1 MKKADGRQRS
11 PARRGS
17 KMDTLDQHALTGRCS
32 WKETLLAVLPLLSFM
47 LVMLPRGPLTSLFR
61 SAGLGSVFQVLLE
74 NILYAAI
81 LPQGFYWLVL
91 AGLVFAWK
99 RNVPRWSYPYLGWLG
114 VVILFGGIRNP
125 AAVDPSPW
133 LVWQPLFLALLVAVL
148 VHPSIKPIQQSWWN
162 WRKDWSLI
170 SFALLSMVE
179 FFVWASYDEMP
190 GPRLFWM
197 ISSAVI
203 LILGA
208 LGYLRLRTVSGRILA
223 LFGSTALSILLA
235 TFVGAFYWDGVVVS
249 YRAGPVDGTQ
259 TLWGGLLFTAIVLAV
274 LLLPAGI
281 ARLLNRLDPQPGIS

>member
-1 MKKADGRQRS
+1 
-11 PARRGS
+11 
-17 KMDTLDQHALTGRCS
+17 MDTTDQPTLTGRCS
-32 WKETLLAVLPLLSFM
+32 WKGTLLAILPLLTFV
-47 LVMLPRGPLTSLFR
+47 LTALPLRPLPSLFR
-61 SAGLGSVFQVLLE
+61 STGLGPVFQILLE
-74 NILYAAI
+74 NVLYVSVV
-81 LPQGFYWLVL
+81 PTKGFYWLVL

-99 RNVPRWSYPYLGWLG
+99 RNFPRWSYSYLGWLG
-114 VVILFGGIRNP
+114 VVILFEGFSNP
-125 AAVDPSPW
+125 AYSSPGQVW
-133 LVWQPLFLALLVAVL
+133 LPFLLALLVAVL
-148 VHPSIKPIQQSWWN
+148 VHPSLKPIRQSWWN

-179 FFVWASYDEMP
+179 FLVWASYDEMP

-197 ISSAVI
+197 IPSAMI

-223 LFGSTALSILLA
+223 LFGGTALSILLT
-235 TFVGAFYWDGVVVS
+235 TFVTAYYWDGVVVT
-249 YRAGPVDGTQ
+249 YRAQPIDGTQ

>member
-1 MKKADGRQRS
+1 
-11 PARRGS
+11 
-17 KMDTLDQHALTGRCS
+17 MDTPDQHALTGRCS
-32 WKETLLAVLPLLSFM
+32 WKETLLAVLPLLAFM
-47 LVMLPRGPLTSLFR
+47 LGMLPRGPLASLFQ
-61 SAGLGSVFQVLLE
+61 SAGLGPVFQVLSE
-74 NILYAAI
+74 NILYVAI
-81 LPQGFYWLVL
+81 LPTQGFYWLVL

-114 VVILFGGIRNP
+114 VVILFGGFRNP

-133 LVWQPLFLALLVAVL
+133 LIWLPLFLAVLVAVL

-179 FFVWASYDEMP
+179 FFVWANYDEMP

-208 LGYLRLRTVSGRILA
+208 LGYLRLRTFFGRILA
-223 LFGSTALSILLA
+223 LFGSIALSILLTA
-235 TFVGAFYWDGVVVS
+235 FVNAFYWDGVVVS
-249 YRAGPVDGTQ
+249 YRAVPIDGTQ
-259 TLWGGLLFTAIVLAV
+259 TLWRAPLFTAIVLAV

-281 ARLLNRLDPQPGIS
+281 ARLLNRLDPQPGSS

>member
-1 MKKADGRQRS
+1 
-11 PARRGS
+11 
-17 KMDTLDQHALTGRCS
+17 MDTPDQDALKGRCS

-47 LVMLPRGPLTSLFR
+47 LLMLPRGFLASLFR
-61 SAGLGSVFQVLLE
+61 SAGLEPMFQVLSE
-74 NILYAAI
+74 NILYVAI
-81 LPQGFYWLVL
+81 LPTQGFYWLVL

-99 RNVPRWSYPYLGWLG
+99 RNIPRWSYLYLGWLG
-114 VVILFGGIRNP
+114 VVILFGGFRNP

-133 LVWQPLFLALLVAVL
+133 LIWLPLFLALLVAVL
-148 VHPSIKPIQQSWWN
+148 LHPSLKPIKQSWWN

-197 ISSAVI
+197 IASAVI

-208 LGYLRLRTVSGRILA
+208 LGYLRLRTVSGRIFA
-223 LFGSTALSILLA
+223 LFGSIALSILLT
-235 TFVGAFYWDGVVVS
+235 TFVTAFYWDGVVVP
-249 YRAGPVDGTQ
+249 YRADPIDGTQ

-281 ARLLNRLDPQPGIS
+281 ARLINRLNPQPGIS

>member
-1 MKKADGRQRS
+1 MNT
-11 PARRGS
+11 P
-17 KMDTLDQHALTGRCS
+17 DQDALTGRCS

-47 LVMLPRGPLTSLFR
+47 LGMLPRGSLASLFH
-61 SAGLGSVFQVLLE
+61 SAGLGQVFQVLSE
-74 NILYAAI
+74 NILYVAI
-81 LPQGFYWLVL
+81 LPPQGFYWLVL

-99 RNVPRWSYPYLGWLG
+99 RNFPRWSYPYLGWLG
-114 VVILFGGIRNP
+114 VVILFGGFRNP
-125 AAVDPSPW
+125 AAVDPTPW
-133 LVWQPLFLALLVAVL
+133 LIWLPLILALLVAVL
-148 VHPSIKPIQQSWWN
+148 VHFSLKPIQQSWWN

-179 FFVWASYDEMP
+179 FFIWASYDEMP

-203 LILGA
+203 LVLGT

-223 LFGSTALSILLA
+223 LFGCTALSILLTTIVNA
-235 TFVGAFYWDGVVVS
+235 VYWDGVVVS
-249 YRAGPVDGTQ
+249 YRADPIDGTQ

-281 ARLLNRLDPQPGIS
+281 ARLLNRLNPQPGIS